1 MQVEKKKPTGVSQ
14 TKPEGLSKKA
24 TRDAKEADLLKKS
37 RADRAAK
44 ATERKQYYLQAGQK
58 HREAFEKSQQDII
71 QGRRAAK
78 ESGSIYVPEAPKLF
92 LVVRTKGLNRIAPK
106 PRKILRL
113 FRLRQIH
120 NAVFIRNTKATLN
133 MLRVIEPWVTYGVP
147 SRSTVHQL
155 LYKRGFGKING
166 QRIPFTSNEVVET
179 GLGEHG
185 IKCVEDLVHEVI
197 TVGPHFKEAN
207 NFLWP
212 FQLRPPKG
220 GIEDIRHSY
229 LNNGTFGPR
238 EEFINEY
245 AKRMI

>member
-1 MQVEKKKPTGVSQ
+1 MQVEKKKPEGVN
-14 TKPEGLSKKA
+14 KKQA
-24 TRDAKEADLLKKS
+24 RDRKEADALKKT
-37 RADRAAK
+37 RA
-44 ATERKQYYLQAGQK
+44 ERRTKMSELKKHYLQAGQK
-58 HREAFEKSQQDII
+58 HWEAFEKSQKDTIANK
-71 QGRRAAK
+71 RSAK
-78 ESGSIYVPEAPKLF
+78 EAGSIHVPEAPKLF
-92 LVVRTKGLNRIAPK
+92 LVIRSKGLNRIEPK
-106 PRKILRL
+106 VKKILRL

-120 NAVFIRNTKATLN
+120 NAVFIRNTTATMN

-147 SRSTVHQL
+147 SRKTIHHL

-166 QRIPFTSNEVVET
+166 QRIPFTSNEVIEK
-179 GLGEHG
+179 GLGAQG
-185 IKCVEDLVHEVI
+185 IKCVEDLLHEI
-197 TVGPHFKEAN
+197 MTVGPHFKAAN

-229 LNNGTFGPR
+229 LNGGTFGPR